1 MAHMFVSVC
10 VHFIWVCSKGM
21 LGSHERITHNESIV
35 QDLYS
40 TVNLNMLGFPQ
51 QDWFRVNNGVLRN
64 VGCVKKIVNEQT
76 LCACLVCCMICHEP

>member
-1 MAHMFVSVC
+1 
-10 VHFIWVCSKGM
+10 M

-51 QDWFRVNNGVLRN
+51 QDGFRVNNGLLRN
-64 VGCVKKIVNEQT
+64 VGCVKNS
-76 LCACLVCCMICHEP
+76 